1 MCIVLIAHLV
11 YYSLTTFNVYCINS
25 TLSVLQSDY
34 IVFDVLMC
42 IVLTLIMFTSTLCVL
57 QSNYIGAY

>member
-1 MCIVLIAHLV
+1 MEVLFCTEYLMFLMCIVLIAHLV

-42 IVLTLIMFTSTLCVL
+42 IVLPLIMF
-57 QSNYIGAY
+57 Y

>member
-1 MCIVLIAHLV
+1 MEVLFCTEYLMFLMCIVLIAHLV

-34 IVFDVLMC
+34 I
-42 IVLTLIMFTSTLCVL
+42 
-57 QSNYIGAY
+57 

>member
-34 IVFDVLMC
+34 IVFDVLLC
-42 IVLTLIMFTSTLCVL
+42 IVLPLIMF
-57 QSNYIGAY
+57 Y